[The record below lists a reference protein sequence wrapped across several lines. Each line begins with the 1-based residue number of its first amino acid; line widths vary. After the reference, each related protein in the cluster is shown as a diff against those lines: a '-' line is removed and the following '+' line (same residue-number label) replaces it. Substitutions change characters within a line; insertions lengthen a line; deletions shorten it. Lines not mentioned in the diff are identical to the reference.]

1 MILVP
6 PPRKPLRTWRL
17 RRLAALTAPF
27 KVHSPGFED
36 FFCFFCF
43 VSVRKDCMACLLYPF
58 LLELLRPMSVK
69 MQQLIQLLVEPGF
82 LK

>member
-6 PPRKPLRTWRL
+6 PPPKPLRTWRL

-36 FFCFFCF
+36 FFCFFF
-43 VSVRKDCMACLLYPF
+43 VLF
-58 LLELLRPMSVK
+58 QLERIVWHAFSILFYWNYFD
-69 MQQLIQLLVEPGF
+69 QCQL
-82 LK
+82 KCNN